1 MKYKFLIVLIDG
13 EWMDED
19 DAIEEYG
26 MSYVDMI
33 EDSFEVEVEA
43 KTWKDAREKI
53 VLAAKVLKEGPVSAP
68 SSSSS
73 ELREVKA

>member
-1 MKYKFLIVLIDG
+1 MKYKFLIVLIEG

-43 KTWKDAREKI
+43 KNWKDAEEKI
-53 VLAAKVLKEGPVSAP
+53 ALAAKVLKEGPIPAP
-68 SSSSS
+68 ASSSS
-73 ELREVKA
+73 ERREGRS

>member
-1 MKYKFLIVLIDG
+1 MRYKFLIVLIES

-43 KTWKDAREKI
+43 ENWRDARERI
-53 VLAAKVLKEGPVSAP
+53 ALAAKVLKEGPVPAS

-73 ELREVKA
+73 ELRRLRA

>member
-1 MKYKFLIVLIDG
+1 
-13 EWMDED
+13 MDED

-43 KTWKDAREKI
+43 ENWRDARERI
-53 VLAAKVLKEGPVSAP
+53 ALAAKVLKEGPVPAS

-73 ELREVKA
+73 ELRRLRA